1 MAKKFLLFHQV
12 GAELVKDWGP
22 GRDKDLY
29 DVIKEIPIK
38 QETMCILAEICRQ
51 AAETNRLLRK
61 LDKRFE
67 RIEQAASKS

>member
-29 DVIKEIPIK
+29 DVIKEIPI
-38 QETMCILAEICRQ
+38 TCILAEICRQ